1 MRSQE
6 EFNQFYEQDL
16 KTTLEN
22 LEKVRK
28 GIANKIFIFG
38 AATLLLAGLGF
49 LIFHHIAAPIIIAII
64 GIVITWALTNSPA
77 RNFYAQFK
85 TNVIK
90 TLVHF
95 INSELHYSPQQSI
108 SQSTFNRSKIFQKGI
123 DRFQGDDYI
132 SGKIDK
138 TDIEFSELHA
148 EYKTTTT
155 DSKGRRQTHWHTIFK
170 GLFFSADF
178 NKDFHGSTFVLP
190 DFAQGIF
197 GKFGQTLQSWG
208 KSHGELVKLED
219 VEFEKAFVCYS
230 NDQTEARYIL
240 SPALMEK
247 ILNLKSKA
255 NRKIHL
261 SFINSRVY
269 VAISYQKDLFE
280 ASIFSKLDQKH
291 KIQEFFNDLNLALGI
306 VEDLNLN
313 TRIWTKS

>member
-6 EFNQFYEQDL
+6 EFDQFYQNDL
-16 KTTLEN
+16 KPTLEE
-22 LEKVRK
+22 LEKIRK
-28 GIANKIFIFG
+28 GIANKIF
-38 AATLLLAGLGF
+38 LLGGGTIMLSGLSYLLF
-49 LIFHHIAAPIIIAII
+49 QHIAAPIIIAII
-64 GIVITWALTNSPA
+64 GIGVTWWLTNKPA
-77 RNFYAQFK
+77 QNFYSQFK
-85 TNVIK
+85 SNVIK

-95 INSELHYSPQQSI
+95 INPELNYNSLRSI
-108 SQSTFNRSKIFQKGI
+108 SKGTFYESQIFQKGV
-123 DRFQGDDYI
+123 DRYNGDDYI
-132 SGKIDK
+132 SGIIDK
-138 TDIEFSELHA
+138 TDIEFSEVHA

-178 NKDFHGSTFVLP
+178 NKDFHGETFVLP
-190 DFAQGIF
+190 DFAQGLF

-219 VEFEKAFVCYS
+219 IEFEKAFVCYS

-247 ILNLKSKA
+247 ILHLKTKV
-255 NRKIHL
+255 NRQIHL
-261 SFINSRVY
+261 SFIASRVY

>member
-1 MRSQE
+1 MRTQE
-6 EFNQFYEQDL
+6 EFDNFYEQEL
-16 KTTLEN
+16 QQTLEQ
-22 LEKVRK
+22 LEKIRK
-28 GIANKIFIFG
+28 GVANKIYLYG
-38 AATLLLAGLGF
+38 GSTLLLAGLGYLVF
-49 LIFHHIAAPIIIAII
+49 KHIAAPIIIAVI
-64 GIVITWALTNSPA
+64 GIGITWWLTNTPA
-77 RNFYAQFK
+77 RKFYTQFK
-85 TNVIK
+85 NNVIE
-90 TLVHF
+90 TLVKF
-95 INSELHYSPQQSI
+95 INSELHYSSHGAISKGTFYQSG
-108 SQSTFNRSKIFQKGI
+108 IFQKDI
-123 DRFQGDDYI
+123 DRYGGDDYI
-132 SGKIDK
+132 AGKIDK
-138 TDIEFSELHA
+138 TDIEFSEIHA

-178 NKDFHGSTFVLP
+178 NKEFHGKTYVLP

-208 KSHGELVKLED
+208 KSHGELVKLENI
-219 VEFEKAFVCYS
+219 EFEKAFVCYS

-240 SPALMEK
+240 SPSLMEK
-247 ILNLKSKA
+247 ILDLKSKA
-255 NRKIHL
+255 NRQIHL
-261 SFINSRVY
+261 SFISSRVY